1 MKRLLSALVATL
13 PVAGV
18 AAAPP
23 IDEVIV
29 AKLQKQGMS
38 AAQVRGSYD
47 ACDSGGPQ
55 SMKICFRYRL
65 EGEEMRLDRVFNRL
79 KVQIP
84 AKFGDDAL
92 KWLWKSE
99 SAWQLFRDAHC
110 NLEAGTAIS
119 DYGPVVLAC
128 QWQMTKQRADEL
140 QKFSERF
147 SDE

>member
-1 MKRLLSALVATL
+1 MRRLLSALVVTL

-23 IDEVIV
+23 IDEAIV

-38 AAQVRGSYD
+38 AEQIRGSYD

-65 EGEEMRLDRVFNRL
+65 EGEEMRLDRIFNRL
-79 KVQIP
+79 KIQIP

-92 KWLWKSE
+92 KWLGKSE
-99 SAWQLFRDAHC
+99 AAWQLLRDAHC
-110 NLEAGTAIS
+110 NLETATTNF

-128 QWQMTKQRADEL
+128 EWQMTKQRADEL